1 MSADTNGRRLVGPDL
16 QHEIEQFLYAEAE
29 MLDEGDMH
37 AWVALF
43 TDDVRYVMPTRTN
56 RLRRERGQ
64 EVGKE
69 TDLAYFDDDKG
80 SLQARVKRLD
90 TGMAWAED
98 PPSRTRH
105 LVTNVRVTPLETEGE
120 YAVRCCFFLYRTR
133 LRTDENL
140 FVGRRHDVLRRTP
153 EGLRIARREIL
164 LDQNVILAKNLSVF
178 F

>member
-1 MSADTNGRRLVGPDL
+1 MSAETKERVDPDL

-29 MLDEGDMH
+29 LLDESDLH

-43 TDDVRYVMPTRTN
+43 TDDVRYLMPTRTN

-64 EVGKE
+64 EIGKE
-69 TDLAYFDDDKG
+69 TDLAFFDDDKK
-80 SLQARVKRLD
+80 SLEARVRRLD
-90 TGMAWAED
+90 TGVAWAED

-105 LVTNVRVTPLETEGE
+105 LVTNVRIEPLAGDE
-120 YAVRCCFFLYRTR
+120 YAVRSYFFLYRSR

>member
-1 MSADTNGRRLVGPDL
+1 MSAETKERVDPDL

-29 MLDEGDMH
+29 LLDESDLH

-43 TDDVRYVMPTRTN
+43 TDDVRYLMPTRTN

-64 EVGKE
+64 EIGKE
-69 TDLAYFDDDKG
+69 TDLAFFDDDKK
-80 SLQARVKRLD
+80 SLEARVRRLD

-105 LVTNVRVTPLETEGE
+105 LVTNVRIEPLAGDE
-120 YAVRCCFFLYRTR
+120 YAVRSYFFLYRSR

>member
-1 MSADTNGRRLVGPDL
+1 MSAETKERVDPDL

-29 MLDEGDMH
+29 LLDESDLH

-43 TDDVRYVMPTRTN
+43 TDDVRYLMPTRTN

-64 EVGKE
+64 EIGKE
-69 TDLAYFDDDKG
+69 TDLAFFDDDKK
-80 SLQARVKRLD
+80 SLEARVRRLD

-105 LVTNVRVTPLETEGE
+105 LVTNVRIEPLAGDE
-120 YAVRCCFFLYRTR
+120 YAVRSYFFLYRSR

-140 FVGRRHDVLRRTP
+140 FVGRRHDVLRRTL

>member
-1 MSADTNGRRLVGPDL
+1 MSAETKERVDPDL

-29 MLDEGDMH
+29 LLDEGDLH
-37 AWVALF
+37 GWVALF

-64 EVGKE
+64 EIGKE

-80 SLQARVKRLD
+80 SLETRVRRLD

-105 LVTNVRVTPLETEGE
+105 LVTNVRIEPIGGGE
-120 YAVRCCFFLYRTR
+120 YAVRSNFFLYRSR

>member
-1 MSADTNGRRLVGPDL
+1 MSAETKARVDPEL
-16 QHEIEQFLYAEAE
+16 QQEIEQFLYTEAE
-29 MLDEGDMH
+29 LLDEGDLH
-37 AWVALF
+37 QWVALF

-64 EVGKE
+64 EIGKE
-69 TDLAYFDDDKG
+69 TDLAFFDDDKG
-80 SLQARVKRLD
+80 TLQARVKRLD

-105 LVTNVRVTPLETEGE
+105 LVTNVRIEPLPGGE
-120 YAVRCCFFLYRTR
+120 YAVRSNFFLYRTR

>member
-1 MSADTNGRRLVGPDL
+1 MSVETGGRVDPVL
-16 QHEIEQFLYAEAE
+16 QQEIEQFLYAEAE
-29 MLDEGDMH
+29 LLDDGDLH
-37 AWVALF
+37 RWVELF
-43 TDDVRYVMPTRTN
+43 TDDVRYVMPIRTN

-64 EVGKE
+64 EIGKE
-69 TDLAYFDDDKG
+69 TDLAYFDDDKQ
-80 SLQARVKRLD
+80 SLRARVKRLD

-105 LVTNVRVTPLETEGE
+105 LVTNVRIEPLANGE
-120 YAVRCCFFLYRTR
+120 YSVRSAFFLYRTR

-164 LDQNVILAKNLSVF
+164 LDQNVIQAKNLSVF